1 MVHHINYIIIPFI
14 VVILPILPMGG
25 HQKRPK
31 LRPLVPHS
39 PAWTPGTS
47 APRPRAGPVGR
58 GDGTSIQRPASAG
71 ECRRCTTRRTYG
83 NRREIDRKSSRS
95 LWETW
100 GNLWEIYGNLGRWGP
115 VRPQATSLV
124 GLLLYSL
131 WLYIYTYIY
140 RYIYLIDRL
149 CVWLECTVFI
159 CVLVCRPNSRSTRNT
174 RTRWS
179 CCIVHPPVSFST
191 IFHQRLDILLF
202 HQGLQFSMLNHS
214 PSSSD

>member
-1 MVHHINYIIIPFI
+1 MIPIITII
-14 VVILPILPMGG
+14 TSIAVVNPLLWSKNMTMTIHYDYSHDYGSSHKLYYYTIYSCHSTHLPMGG

-100 GNLWEIYGNLGRWGP
+100 GKLWEIYGKSMEIWGGEARWGLKP
-115 VRPQATSLV
+115 RA
-124 GLLLYSL
+124 
-131 WLYIYTYIY
+131 
-140 RYIYLIDRL
+140 
-149 CVWLECTVFI
+149 
-159 CVLVCRPNSRSTRNT
+159 
-174 RTRWS
+174 
-179 CCIVHPPVSFST
+179 
-191 IFHQRLDILLF
+191 
-202 HQGLQFSMLNHS
+202 
-214 PSSSD
+214 